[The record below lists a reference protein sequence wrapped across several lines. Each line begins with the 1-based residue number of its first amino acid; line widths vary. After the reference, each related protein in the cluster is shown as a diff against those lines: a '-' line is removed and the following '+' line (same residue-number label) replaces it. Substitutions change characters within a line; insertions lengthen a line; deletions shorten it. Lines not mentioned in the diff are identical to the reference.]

1 MILADNARLM
11 NPVDLLEA
19 LSAAD
24 APQSPAK
31 VRWKPNVTVAA
42 LIEHDGRFLL
52 VEEDTS
58 DGLLLNNPAGHLD
71 LGESPIQGV
80 IRETL
85 EETART
91 FQPHGF
97 VGMFMSRFRRTRT
110 GEDVTYLRL
119 AFYGT
124 VSEADASLQLDEGI
138 VRTVWMTPDEIRA
151 CPERHRSPLVLE
163 CVERYLAGERYPLSL
178 LTVHDSVFS
187 APNFNRAA

>member
-1 MILADNARLM
+1 MTLADNVGLM
-11 NPVDLLEA
+11 NTADLLDA
-19 LSAAD
+19 
-24 APQSPAK
+24 APQGMAPAPK

-42 LIEHDGRFLL
+42 LIERDGRFLL

-71 LGESPIQGV
+71 LGESPVQGV

-85 EETART
+85 EETACA
-91 FQPHGF
+91 FEPEGF

-110 GEDVTYLRL
+110 GEDITYLRL

-124 VSEADASLQLDEGI
+124 ASEADPALTLDEGI
-138 VRTVWMTPDEIRA
+138 VRTVWMTADEIRA

-163 CVERYLAGERYPLSL
+163 CLERYLAGERYPLSL

-187 APNFNRAA
+187 APAHHRAA